1 MIEVFHGDDFDVEI
15 LFGEP
20 LENDIQVFCE
30 IVNNKD
36 RGMFFDPFFVV
47 KAGSTSFTRTLS
59 TKELT
64 PSKDFAP
71 YKYYIRV
78 AIKDEEEKQ
87 STVYQEELFV
97 NKTYHYKVSVT
108 PVTSGEGE

>member
-1 MIEVFHGDDFDVEI
+1 MIEVFQGDDFDVEI

-20 LENDIQVFCE
+20 LKEETGIFCAV
-30 IVNNKD
+30 VNNKD
-36 RGMFFDPFFVV
+36 RGATIEPFSYAE
-47 KAGSTSFTRTLS
+47 AGSTSFVKTLS
-59 TKELT
+59 AGTLT

-78 AIKDEEEKQ
+78 AIKDEEGKQ

-97 NKTYHYKVSVT
+97 KKTYRIVATVT
-108 PVTSGEGE
+108 PATSGEGE